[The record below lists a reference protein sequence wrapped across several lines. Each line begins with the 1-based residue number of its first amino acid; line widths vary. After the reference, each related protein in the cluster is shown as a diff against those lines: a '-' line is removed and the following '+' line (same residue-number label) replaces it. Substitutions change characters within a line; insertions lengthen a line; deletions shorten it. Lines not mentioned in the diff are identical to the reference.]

1 MYNRRAL
8 DDASYQRVLFEA
20 CHPEVAKCCRSRKND
35 YPAIDEH
42 AELLEPVTTSQAD
55 GDENFSGWI
64 RKMKI

>member
-8 DDASYQRVLFEA
+8 DDASYQILLFEA
-20 CHPEVAKCCRSRKND
+20 CHPEVVKYCRNRIID
-35 YPAIDEH
+35 YPAIDEN
-42 AELLEPVTTSQAD
+42 AELLETVTGSQGN